1 MKKAF
6 VIGSLLLVLTLS
18 LGGSVASK
26 SADSSATYE
35 QLKLFTEVLSI
46 VQNQYVDQVPP
57 KDLIYN
63 AIKGTLR
70 GLDPHSSFLDPDSY
84 KEMQVETTGSFGG
97 LGIEITLRDDVLTVV
112 SPIEGTPAHR
122 AGLQTGDRI
131 VKIDGLVTKDMQLP
145 DAVKRMR
152 GKPGTKVTITVVR
165 EGWTEPKDF
174 EITREQ
180 IRVQSVRSH
189 DLGGGV
195 AYVKLRQFQEQSPGD
210 LGAALEKASKAG
222 MKALLLDLR
231 NNPGGLLTAAVEVT
245 EEFIDD
251 GKLVVYTEGRVRN
264 QNMRF
269 SAHAKKSYPTLPMV
283 VLVNQG
289 SASASEI
296 VAGALQD
303 WGRAIVVGTQ
313 TFGKGSVQ
321 TIIPLSDGSGL
332 RLTTAKYFTPK
343 GRSIH
348 GQGITPDIVVEIP
361 KEPASSSRKEPQAV
375 LADGRRVLSSVV
387 ASQDAIHAPYGGV
400 VPELASRRHLEVI
413 VPVVEKALA
422 DAGVRLRE
430 LDGVAVTQGP
440 GLVGSLL
447 VGCAVAKSLAYVHRL
462 PLVAVNHLEGHIYA
476 TFLTEDPP
484 EHPFLALVVS
494 GGHTALYRARAPLE
508 YSLVGQ
514 TRDDAAGE
522 AFDKVAKLLGLGLP
536 GEI

>member
-6 VIGSLLLVLTLS
+6 VISSLLVVLTLS

-26 SADSSATYE
+26 GADQSATYE

-46 VQNQYVDQVPP
+46 VQNQYVEEVPP
-57 KDLIYN
+57 KDLVYN

-70 GLDPHSSFLDPDSY
+70 GLSAPPYNDPHSSFLDPDSY
-84 KEMQVETTGSFGG
+84 KEMQVETSGSFGG

-112 SPIEGTPAHR
+112 SPIEGTPAFR

-165 EGWTEPKDF
+165 EGWTEAKDF
-174 EITREQ
+174 DITREQ
-180 IRVQSVRSH
+180 IRVQSVRSA
-189 DLGGGV
+189 DLGGGI
-195 AYVKLRQFQEQSPGD
+195 AYIKLRQFQEQSPGD
-210 LGAALEKASKAG
+210 TAAALDKAAKAG
-222 MKALLLDLR
+222 MKALIFDLR
-231 NNPGGLLTAAVEVT
+231 NNPGGLLTAAVEIT
-245 EEFIDD
+245 EEFIED

-269 SAHAKKSYPTLPMV
+269 SAHAKKSYPNLPMV

-348 GQGITPDIVVEIP
+348 GKGITPDIVVEIP
-361 KEPASSSRKEPQAV
+361 KETKEATAARDKQQPSLDPMEELKKDVQVQRALDVIKTMRIIEQQRPGTNPQA
-375 LADGRRVLSSVV
+375 
-387 ASQDAIHAPYGGV
+387 Q
-400 VPELASRRHLEVI
+400 
-413 VPVVEKALA
+413 
-422 DAGVRLRE
+422 VRP
-430 LDGVAVTQGP
+430 Q
-440 GLVGSLL
+440 
-447 VGCAVAKSLAYVHRL
+447 
-462 PLVAVNHLEGHIYA
+462 
-476 TFLTEDPP
+476 
-484 EHPFLALVVS
+484 
-494 GGHTALYRARAPLE
+494 
-508 YSLVGQ
+508 
-514 TRDDAAGE
+514 
-522 AFDKVAKLLGLGLP
+522 
-536 GEI
+536 